1 MQAASVD
8 SMQTISVIEADLTH
22 PEHQRDLLAM
32 MDAYVADPM
41 EEGAPL
47 PQQIRDT
54 LIPELRQ
61 HPACYAF
68 LAYQDG
74 QAIGFSLC
82 FLGFSSFEARPLLNI
97 HDIGVLP
104 GERGRGV
111 GLQMLQAIEAK
122 ARELRCCRLTLEV
135 RQDNDR
141 ARGLYRKFGFDQ
153 RTVGS
158 DHVPM
163 DFWWKPLQPGVLP
176 KVMD

>member
-1 MQAASVD
+1 MQG
-8 SMQTISVIEADLTH
+8 ISVIEADLAR

-47 PQQIRDT
+47 PQQIRDA
-54 LIPELRQ
+54 LIPELRK
-61 HPACYAF
+61 HPACHVF
-68 LAYQDG
+68 LAYEDG
-74 QAIGFSLC
+74 KAIGFSLC

-104 GERGRGV
+104 GIRGRGV

-122 ARELRCCRLTLEV
+122 ARALRCCRLTLEV
-135 RQDNDR
+135 RLDNDR
-141 ARGLYRKFGFDQ
+141 ARGLYRKFGFAQ

-158 DHVPM
+158 NHVPM
-163 DFWWKPLQPGVLP
+163 EFWWKPLQPGALP

>member
-1 MQAASVD
+1 MQAVSVD
-8 SMQTISVIEADLTH
+8 SIQTISVIEADLDR

-47 PQQIRDT
+47 PQPVRDN
-54 LIPELRQ
+54 LIPELRK
-61 HPACYAF
+61 HPACYPF

-74 QAIGFSLC
+74 KAIGFSLC

-104 GERGRGV
+104 GDRGRGV

-153 RTVGS
+153 RTVGTK
-158 DHVPM
+158 HVPM
-163 DFWWKPLQPGVLP
+163 DFWWKPLRVGALP
-176 KVMD
+176 RVMD